1 MPSNVTGRTARRTCD
16 FRPARGIAARRV
28 VTPGWHDGP
37 MNIVLFHSTLGPR
50 QAVRQAADRLRGAG
64 HQVWTPD
71 LFEGRTFDTVEE
83 GMEYQEGIGREEL
96 LKRAVLAAAPYSE
109 RGLVYAGFSLGASVA
124 QTLALGDHRAR
135 GLLLLHGTSDIA
147 PNASVDGLPVQL
159 HVAEPD
165 RFETDDWLSAWYLQM
180 GRVGA
185 DVEVHRYAGAGHLY
199 TDPGLPDDYDEEAAE
214 ATWRVALGFL
224 DSLQEAQTSR

>member
-1 MPSNVTGRTARRTCD
+1 MA
-16 FRPARGIAARRV
+16 
-28 VTPGWHDGP
+28 P
-37 MNIVLFHSTLGPR
+37 MNIVLFHSTYGLRP
-50 QAVRQAADRLRGAG
+50 AVRAAADRLRAAG

-71 LFEGRTFDTVEE
+71 LFDGRTFGTVEE
-83 GMEYQEGIGREEL
+83 GMAHQEVVGRDEL

-124 QTLALGDHRAR
+124 QTLALGDDKAR

-147 PNASVDGLPVQL
+147 ENAATDDLPVQL

-165 RFETDDWLSAWYLQM
+165 PFETDDWLSAWYLRM

-185 DVEVHRYAGAGHLY
+185 DVEIYRYAGAGHLY
-199 TDPGLPDDYDEEAAE
+199 TDPDLDDYDAEAAE
-214 ATWRVALGFL
+214 TTWRTALGFL
-224 DSLQEAQTSR
+224 DTL

>member
-1 MPSNVTGRTARRTCD
+1 
-16 FRPARGIAARRV
+16 
-28 VTPGWHDGP
+28 
-37 MNIVLFHSTLGPR
+37 MNIMLFHSTYGPR
-50 QAVRQAADRLRGAG
+50 PAVREAADRLRAAG
-64 HQVWTPD
+64 HEVWTPD

-83 GMEYQEGIGREEL
+83 GMEFNESIGKDEL

-124 QTLALGDHRAR
+124 QTLALGDERAR

-147 PNASVDGLPVQL
+147 PSASVADLPVQL

-165 RFETDDWLSAWYLQM
+165 AFETDDWLSAWYLQM
-180 GRVGA
+180 GRAGA
-185 DVEVHRYAGAGHLY
+185 DVEIYRYPGAGHLY
-199 TDPGLPDDYDEEAAE
+199 TDPGLPDYDEEAAE

-224 DSLQEAQTSR
+224 DTL